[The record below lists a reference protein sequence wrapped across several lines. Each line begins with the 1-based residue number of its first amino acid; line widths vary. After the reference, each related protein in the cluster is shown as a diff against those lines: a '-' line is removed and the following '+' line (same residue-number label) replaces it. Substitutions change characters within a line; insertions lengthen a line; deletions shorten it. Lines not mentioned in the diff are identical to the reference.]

1 MKYIFYGL
9 LLSLINLISII
20 LGFVF
25 YYLFKTPNQIEIQLP
40 IAVLLSCL
48 FFTMSV
54 FLLIKSNK
62 EISMSVFS
70 VIRIYLFSM
79 FWTPVVFVP
88 LHYMTQGYLTSIGNI
103 LYTWIFQATTN
114 ILVLAMT
121 KLTLEMFSKNEKFI

>member
-40 IAVLLSCL
+40 TAVLLSCL
-48 FFTMSV
+48 FFTISV
-54 FLLIKSNK
+54 FLLIKSKK
-62 EISMSVFS
+62 EISMSVVS

-79 FWTPVVFVP
+79 LWTPVVFVP
-88 LHYMTQGYLTSIGNI
+88 LHYMTQGYLTSMENI
-103 LYTWIFQATTN
+103 LYTWFFQAVTN

-121 KLTLEMFSKNEKFI
+121 KLTLEMFLKNEKFI

>member
-79 FWTPVVFVP
+79 LWTPVVFVP

>member
-9 LLSLINLISII
+9 LLSLVNLISII

-40 IAVLLSCL
+40 TAVLLSCL
-48 FFTMSV
+48 FSTMSV
-54 FLLIKSNK
+54 FLLIKSKK

-79 FWTPVVFVP
+79 LWTPVVFVP

>member
-40 IAVLLSCL
+40 TAVLLSCL

-54 FLLIKSNK
+54 FLLIKSKK

-79 FWTPVVFVP
+79 IWTPVVFVP
-88 LHYMTQGYLTSIGNI
+88 LHYMTQGYLTSMENI
-103 LYTWIFQATTN
+103 LYTWFFQAVTN

-121 KLTLEMFSKNEKFI
+121 KLTLEMFLKNEKFI

>member
-9 LLSLINLISII
+9 LLSLVNLISII

-40 IAVLLSCL
+40 TAVLLSCL
-48 FFTMSV
+48 FFTISV
-54 FLLIKSNK
+54 FLLIKSKK
-62 EISMSVFS
+62 EISMSVVS

-79 FWTPVVFVP
+79 LWTPVVFVP
-88 LHYMTQGYLTSIGNI
+88 LHYMTQGYLTSMENI
-103 LYTWIFQATTN
+103 LYTWFFQAVTN

-121 KLTLEMFSKNEKFI
+121 KLTLEMFLKNEKFI

>member
-79 FWTPVVFVP
+79 LWTPVVFVP

-121 KLTLEMFSKNEKFI
+121 KLTFEMFSKNEKFI

>member
-40 IAVLLSCL
+40 TAVLLSCL

-54 FLLIKSNK
+54 LLIKSKK

-79 FWTPVVFVP
+79 LWTPVVFVP
-88 LHYMTQGYLTSIGNI
+88 LHYMTQGYLTSMENI
-103 LYTWIFQATTN
+103 LYTWFFQAVTN

-121 KLTLEMFSKNEKFI
+121 KLTLEMFLKNEKFI

>member
-54 FLLIKSNK
+54 FLLIKSKK
-62 EISMSVFS
+62 EISMSAFS

-79 FWTPVVFVP
+79 LWTPVVFVP
-88 LHYMTQGYLTSIGNI
+88 LHYVTQGYLTSMENI
-103 LYTWIFQATTN
+103 LYTWFFQAATN
-114 ILVLAMT
+114 ILVLAMS
-121 KLTLEMFSKNEKFI
+121 KLIIEMFSKNEKFI

>member
-9 LLSLINLISII
+9 LLSLVNLISII

-48 FFTMSV
+48 FFTMNV

-79 FWTPVVFVP
+79 LWTPVVFVP

>member
-40 IAVLLSCL
+40 TAVILSCL

-54 FLLIKSNK
+54 FLLIKSKK

-79 FWTPVVFVP
+79 LWTPVMFVP
-88 LHYMTQGYLTSIGNI
+88 LHYMTQGYLTSMGNI
-103 LYTWIFQATTN
+103 LYTWFFQAVTN

-121 KLTLEMFSKNEKFI
+121 KLTLEIFLKNEKFI